1 MLSRQRGRL
10 NPTANK
16 DMNTDP
22 PRPPGVRLTVRRL
35 SKGYDG
41 NAVLKDINFEVTPG
55 EIFVIM
61 GPSGSGKSVLLRQ
74 LIGLEEPDQGE
85 VLIDGRR
92 VQPPEITTQYRVAM
106 VFQSGALLS
115 SMTVGQNVG
124 FYLAEHHL
132 KPPAEIARIVAA
144 ELAEVG
150 LPGAEN
156 KMPGELSGGMVK
168 RVAIARA
175 LAVEPQLI
183 LYDEPTSEL
192 DPVSAAGIVA
202 DIVKLNERI
211 QATTLVVTH
220 DREVAFGIGRHIA
233 MLEDG
238 CLVAVGT
245 PDEIRRSPDP
255 RVQEFINVGIVR
267 VPAISGPPLSP
278 DLHLVG

>member
-1 MLSRQRGRL
+1 
-10 NPTANK
+10 
-16 DMNTDP
+16 MNTDP
-22 PRPPGVRLTVRRL
+22 PRPQGVRLTVRGL
-35 SKGYDG
+35 CKSYDETE
-41 NAVLKDINFEVTPG
+41 VLKDIDFEVNAG

-74 LIGLEEPDQGE
+74 LIGLEAPDQGE
-85 VLIDGRR
+85 VLIDGQR
-92 VQPPEITTQYRVAM
+92 VQPPEITTRYRVAM
-106 VFQSGALLS
+106 VFQSGGLLS

-132 KPPAEIARIVAA
+132 KPPAEIARIVAE

-192 DPVSAAGIVA
+192 DPVSAAGIVE

-238 CLVAVGT
+238 RVIATGT
-245 PDEIRRSPDP
+245 PEEIRRNPDP
-255 RVQEFINVGIVR
+255 RVQQFINVGIIRARAVASLTGKT
-267 VPAISGPPLSP
+267 PG
-278 DLHLVG
+278 G